1 MARGAGTEE
10 AAALRRI
17 RAGALPVGLAAL
29 SMGGNLRVGMEDV
42 LTLRKGVPVE
52 SNAQLVTRAVAMGE
66 LAQRMAEIP
75 RDTDIVVYCEKGIR
89 SVIAL
94 QRLELAGYTRLYN
107 LTGGMRAWKEQ

>member
-1 MARGAGTEE
+1 MESVVAS
-10 AAALRRI
+10 AAAE
-17 RAGALPVGLAAL
+17 ASVGQILF
-29 SMGGNLRVGMEDV
+29 GGNNAGVGERQGGHIGGMH
-42 LTLRKGVPVE
+42 LP
-52 SNAQLVTRAVAMGE
+52 MGE

-75 RDTDIVVYCEKGIR
+75 HDTDIVVYCEKGIR

>member
-1 MARGAGTEE
+1 MESIQAAELAQWKKEGRNYVLIDVRETWEREEFHIGGTH
-10 AAALRRI
+10 
-17 RAGALPVGLAAL
+17 LP
-29 SMGGNLRVGMEDV
+29 
-42 LTLRKGVPVE
+42 
-52 SNAQLVTRAVAMGE
+52 MGE

-75 RDTDIVVYCEKGIR
+75 HDTDIVVYCEKGIR

>member
-1 MARGAGTEE
+1 MESIQAAELAQWKKEGRNYLLIDVRETWEREE
-10 AAALRRI
+10 FHI
-17 RAGALPVGLAAL
+17 GGMHLP
-29 SMGGNLRVGMEDV
+29 
-42 LTLRKGVPVE
+42 
-52 SNAQLVTRAVAMGE
+52 MGE

-75 RDTDIVVYCEKGIR
+75 HDTDIVVYCEKGIR

>member
-1 MARGAGTEE
+1 MESIQAAELAQWKKEGRNYVLIDVRETWEREEFHIGGTH
-10 AAALRRI
+10 
-17 RAGALPVGLAAL
+17 LP
-29 SMGGNLRVGMEDV
+29 
-42 LTLRKGVPVE
+42 
-52 SNAQLVTRAVAMGE
+52 MGE
-66 LAQRMAEIP
+66 LAQRINEIP